1 MSGTIQAAVAINGVA
16 DRDAIEGLVASLENV
31 EIVGFVDSAYDG
43 FGGAV
48 EPDADVL
55 VLACGAAS
63 DNAVAHVEAA
73 VRQRPS
79 RPVVV
84 LFDGQP
90 NGLVRRVFEV
100 GAEDLF
106 ALPAPGEPID
116 WQLVSAQL
124 SFTVQKAVARKSGA
138 AAAASSGNSRMI
150 CVLGPKG
157 GSGKTLTAANL
168 AVALAD
174 DGRRVLVLD
183 LDLQFGDVGLAM
195 GLQPDRTLFDLAR
208 ASGSLDADK
217 VEAYLAR
224 HECGVGVLLAPTRP
238 DHASAIST
246 EFLRDLYPVLRSMA
260 DYVIV
265 DTPPGFTPE
274 VISAIDASSDIC
286 MVSALDALALK
297 NTKLGLETL
306 ALMGYEQ
313 EKVKFVLNRA
323 DSNVGLNREAAA
335 SIVGRHPDVL
345 VPSHRDVVR
354 AVNSGTP
361 VALMRG
367 REVSRSFHNLAL
379 LYTGQVATVH
389 NDISERGLFG
399 RKRWLG

>member
-1 MSGTIQAAVAINGVA
+1 MSGAVQAAVALNGVT
-16 DRDAIEGLVASLENV
+16 DRDAIESLVVSLEGV
-31 EIVGFVDSAYDG
+31 DIVGFVDGSYDG
-43 FGGAV
+43 FGGVA

-55 VLACGAAS
+55 VLACGVAS
-63 DNAVAHVEAA
+63 DSMLGRVEAA
-73 VRQRPS
+73 VQQRPG

-84 LFDGQP
+84 LFDGPP
-90 NGLVRRVFEV
+90 NGLLRRVFEI
-100 GAEDLF
+100 GAEDVF
-106 ALPAPGEPID
+106 ALPADGRPVD
-116 WQLVSAQL
+116 WEVVSGQLA
-124 SFTVQKAVARKSGA
+124 FTVQKAVHRKSGA

-157 GSGKTLTAANL
+157 GTGKTLTAANL
-168 AVALAD
+168 AVALAAQKN
-174 DGRRVLVLD
+174 RVVVLD
-183 LDLQFGDVGLAM
+183 LDLQFGDVGLTM
-195 GLQPDRTLFDLAR
+195 GLRPDRTLFDLAR
-208 ASGSLDADK
+208 SSGSLDADK

-274 VISAIDASSDIC
+274 VISAIDASSDVC

-306 ALMGYEQ
+306 ALMGYEP
-313 EKVKFVLNRA
+313 ERVRFVLNRA
-323 DSNVGLNREAAA
+323 DSNVGLNPDEAVA
-335 SIVGRHPDVL
+335 IVGRHPDVL

-354 AVNSGTP
+354 AVNAGSP
-361 VALMRG
+361 VALLRG

-379 LYTGQVATVH
+379 LYTAAIAAVN
-389 NDISERGLFG
+389 NDVRERGLFG
-399 RKRWLG
+399 RRKWLG